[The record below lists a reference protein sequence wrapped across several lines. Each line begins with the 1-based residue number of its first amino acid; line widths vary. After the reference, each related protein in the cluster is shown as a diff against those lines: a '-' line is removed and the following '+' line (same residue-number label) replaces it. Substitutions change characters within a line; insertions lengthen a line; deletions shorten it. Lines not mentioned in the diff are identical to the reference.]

1 MQSLL
6 SPAVTSSQSV
16 RGLASSLT
24 FLIRLSRVLA
34 GAGRP
39 VDLSGLD
46 DRIGLLCARVMDL
59 DPEDGTEIK
68 PYVFQLA
75 GEIDSFC
82 AAHTRAMS
90 EASLIRIRSCITAML
105 ENVPAGNPV

>member
-1 MQSLL
+1 MTVSAFFV
-6 SPAVTSSQSV
+6 PASWTSIQ
-16 RGLASSLT
+16 RM
-24 FLIRLSRVLA
+24 VL
-34 GAGRP
+34 
-39 VDLSGLD
+39 
-46 DRIGLLCARVMDL
+46 
-59 DPEDGTEIK
+59 EIK

-82 AAHTRAMS
+82 AAHTRAIS